1 VTDALKARGLKRH
14 RHRDPGH
21 VAVEPYW

>member
-1 VTDALKARGLKRH
+1 VEALKARGMKRH
-14 RHRDPGH
+14 RRRDPGH